1 MKSVQYRGYIY
12 WLLMILGA
20 FFGNMVDGVHS
31 DLFFPILLIIIFA
44 ILGDFISQIIIWS
57 KLYSVSK
64 LSVIKYYRIVL
75 LLFSIIWMNALC
87 LPTFIDCLLHRI
99 YFIPVIEFLLLVL
112 LFLNKI
118 KWMAYQVKVWSAK
131 HTAES

>member
-1 MKSVQYRGYIY
+1 MKSIQYRGYIY

-75 LLFSIIWMNALC
+75 LFFSIIWMNALC
-87 LPTFIDCLLHRI
+87 LPTFIDCLLNRI

>member
-44 ILGDFISQIIIWS
+44 ILGDFISQI
-57 KLYSVSK
+57 
-64 LSVIKYYRIVL
+64 
-75 LLFSIIWMNALC
+75 IIWMNALC